1 MLKILF
7 QRLLASILLLL
18 PSTLA
23 LAETDLSFN
32 GSTIER
38 LKETRVLRVGYG
50 SAQPFSFKTSSG
62 EVVGYSIDL
71 CRAMARKMQAMLD
84 LPELSVELVQRTPA
98 NRIQLLNDGG
108 IDIEC
113 NASTNVAD
121 RRKAV
126 FFTPPHF
133 ISQTKIVSLAR
144 SNINRIDDLRGKSVA
159 VVLGTVNVSQ
169 ILQLSRERKLGLV
182 SVPVN
187 EVREAFELV
196 KSGRVSA
203 FAMDDVLIRNLIAQ
217 TGNPDDYVVSSE
229 AISEPQP
236 YGFMTRINDP
246 QFAELAAT
254 ALRSVY
260 RSPQMQEMYDRWFM
274 QPFEG
279 SAQALNLPMSDELK
293 ASFATQ

>member
-7 QRLLASILLLL
+7 QRLLAAILLLL

-133 ISQTKIVSLAR
+133 IAQTKVVSLAR
-144 SNINRIDDLRGKSVA
+144 NNINRIDDLRGKSVA

-254 ALRSVY
+254 ALRSIY

-279 SAQALNLPMSDELK
+279 SPQGLNLPISDELK

>member
-1 MLKILF
+1 MLRMVF
-7 QRLLASILLLL
+7 ERLLAVIMLILQ
-18 PSTLA
+18 STLA
-23 LAETDLSFN
+23 FAETDLSLN

-50 SAQPFSFKTSSG
+50 LAQPFSYRTSSG
-62 EVVGYSIDL
+62 DVVGYSIDL
-71 CRAMARKMQAMLD
+71 CKAMAAKIQTMLD

-98 NRIQLLNDGG
+98 NRIQSLNDGG

-113 NASTNVAD
+113 NASTNIAE

-133 ISQTKIVSLAR
+133 IAQTKVVSLAR
-144 SNINRIDDLRGKSVA
+144 NNINRIDDLRGKSVA

-203 FAMDDVLIRNLIAQ
+203 FAMDDVLIRNLISQ
-217 TGNPDDYVVSSE
+217 TGNPDDYVVSAE

-236 YGFMTRINDP
+236 YGFMTRISDP

-279 SAQALNLPMSDELK
+279 SPKGLNLPMSDELK

>member
-1 MLKILF
+1 M
-7 QRLLASILLLL
+7 
-18 PSTLA
+18 
-23 LAETDLSFN
+23 
-32 GSTIER
+32 
-38 LKETRVLRVGYG
+38 
-50 SAQPFSFKTSSG
+50 
-62 EVVGYSIDL
+62 
-71 CRAMARKMQAMLD
+71 
-84 LPELSVELVQRTPA
+84 
-98 NRIQLLNDGG
+98 
-108 IDIEC
+108 
-113 NASTNVAD
+113 
-121 RRKAV
+121 

-133 ISQTKIVSLAR
+133 IAQTKVVSLAR
-144 SNINRIDDLRGKSVA
+144 NNINRIDDLRGKSVA

-254 ALRSVY
+254 ALRSIY

-279 SAQALNLPMSDELK
+279 SPQGLNLPISDELK